1 MRERF
6 IAFLWH
12 MHQPSYFDPEKE
24 IYAMPWARLH
34 GIKGYY
40 DMASLL
46 ADYPEIK
53 ATFNFTP
60 SLLVQLEDYARG
72 ASDVFL
78 EHTLKPAK
86 ELDPKEKAFLLGNF
100 FACPETMIQPHPRY
114 AELLKKRAAYQDS
127 SRAFSAQD
135 FLDLQVW
142 FNLAWFGFRAQEL
155 EPGIQE
161 LKVKGRGFTEGEKAF
176 LLEAQRRVL
185 GEVIP
190 LYKKLQ
196 DEGRVEISTSPFY
209 HPILP
214 LLVSTDLARRAH
226 PGVVLPPPFEA
237 PEDAQAQ
244 IRKAVSYHR
253 KIFGVSPQGLWPSEG
268 SLCPELIPILAESG
282 IKWTAT
288 DEALLF
294 RSLPGLAKEAL
305 YQPYRALFDSKEVA
319 VIFRDRELSNLL
331 SFTYAKRPPSE
342 AVADL
347 LGRLGRIRGEKEPPL
362 IALILDGENPWPA
375 FADGGEAF
383 LTLLYRSLAKA
394 SRFRT
399 VTMAGFLEEHPPRR
413 TIPRLATGSWI
424 DGNFDIWIGQEEDNR
439 GWTYLK
445 KTREFLVRYLTE
457 HPEIPRELA
466 DQAWEAIYVA
476 EGSDWFWWYGDQFH
490 TEQDVEFDHL
500 FRAHLLRV
508 FELLDQE
515 VPAFLKVPIC
525 GLADVQ
531 PAGQPTGFIAPIL
544 DGQVTH
550 YFEWEGAGLYRAQ
563 EEKMRRYQG
572 KGSLQEI
579 RFGFD
584 EGHLFLRLDPARDLE
599 ESEASKLSIRIHLL
613 PACPTG
619 AVGMGPQEFQLFFPL
634 RPPQGE
640 PASFSLFLM
649 DEGLRLQ
656 KLKEYGTLAI
666 KKVVELSLP
675 FQDLGWREGMLVKL
689 LVFVERDGR
698 EIDRYPRRNC
708 LAFMVPGKE
717 FEQRMWSV

>member
-1 MRERF
+1 MRECF
-6 IAFLWH
+6 VAFLWH
-12 MHQPSYFDPEKE
+12 MHQPSYFDPERG
-24 IYAMPWARLH
+24 IYALPWARLH

-46 ADYPEIK
+46 ADYPEIT
-53 ATFNFTP
+53 ATFNLTP
-60 SLLVQLEDYARG
+60 SLLVQLEAYARG

-78 EHTLKPAK
+78 EQTLKPAK
-86 ELDPKEKAFLLGNF
+86 ELDPKEKAFLLANF
-100 FACPETMIQPHPRY
+100 FACPEPMIQSHPRY
-114 AELLKKRAAYQDS
+114 GELKKRAASQDAF
-127 SRAFSAQD
+127 RTFSAQD

-142 FNLAWFGFRAQEL
+142 FNLAWFGFRAKAL

-161 LKVKGRGFTEGEKAF
+161 LQRKGRGFTEGEKAF

-190 LYKKLQ
+190 LYKRLQ

-214 LLVSTDLARRAH
+214 LLYSTELARRAH

-237 PEDAQAQ
+237 PEDALAQ
-244 IRKAVSYHR
+244 IQKAISYHQQV
-253 KIFGVSPQGLWPSEG
+253 FGGTPQGLWPSEG
-268 SLCPELIPILAESG
+268 SLCPELIPILAEGG
-282 IKWTAT
+282 IQWTAT

-294 RSLPGLAKEAL
+294 RSLPGLAREAL
-305 YQPYRALFDSKEVA
+305 YQPYRALFNGKEIA

-331 SFTYAKRPPSE
+331 SFTFAKRPPSE
-342 AVADL
+342 AVSEL
-347 LGRLGRIRGEKEPPL
+347 LGRLGRIRGEEEPPL
-362 IALILDGENPWPA
+362 VALILDGENPWPA

-394 SRFRT
+394 PRFRT
-399 VTMAGFLEEHPPRR
+399 VTMARFLEEHPPRR
-413 TIPRLATGSWI
+413 SIPRLATGSWI
-424 DGNFDIWIGQEEDNR
+424 DANFDIWIGQEEDNR

-445 KTREFLVRYLTE
+445 KTREFLVKFLQE
-457 HPEIPRELA
+457 HPEIPKEIA
-466 DQAWEAIYVA
+466 DHAWEEIYIA

-490 TEQDVEFDHL
+490 TEQDVEFDRL

-508 FELLDQE
+508 FKLLGQE
-515 VPAFLKVPIC
+515 EPAFLKVPIC

-531 PAGQPTGFIAPIL
+531 PARQPTGFIAPIL

-572 KGSLQEI
+572 EGSLQEI

-584 EGHLFLRLDPARDLE
+584 EGHLFLRLDPTKDLK
-599 ESEASKLSIRIHLL
+599 ESEASRLSIRIHLL
-613 PACPTG
+613 
-619 AVGMGPQEFQLFFPL
+619 GPQEFQLHFPL
-634 RPPQGE
+634 RPPEGE
-640 PASFSLFLM
+640 PASFSLFRM

-656 KLKEYGTLAI
+656 KLKEYKTLAI

-675 FQDLGWREGMLVKL
+675 FQDLGWGEGMLVKL
-689 LVFVERDGR
+689 FVFVERDGR

-708 LAFMVPGKE
+708 LSFTVPGKE
-717 FEQRMWSV
+717 FERRMWSV